1 MRKIDKKL
9 KIQKA
14 NLLFEQRYLSD
25 KGVEVENKKK
35 SIKESVLTEAK
46 FDLNNENEVLN
57 MKTMLYNI
65 ALENLP
71 QLNYTKTG
79 DKATANDNKVIFIT
93 QILPGFFKSNY
104 IPLDYRQSDREIWT
118 NNSDMMREYLS
129 SIGQNPEEYTFWD
142 SSDNQI

>member
-25 KGVEVENKKK
+25 KGIETEK
-35 SIKESVLTEAK
+35 SKINESILYEAK
-46 FDLNNENEVLN
+46 FDLSNENEVSN
-57 MKTMLYNI
+57 MKTMLYNM

-142 SSDNQI
+142 SNDNQI